1 MTKSALAMVLMIL
14 MGISFAHAAIATGT
28 FAEAKAM
35 ATRENKPL
43 LVDFYAEW

>member
-1 MTKSALAMVLMIL
+1 MTKSAIAVVLMIL
-14 MGISFAHAAIATGT
+14 MGVPFAHAATATGT

-35 ATRENKPL
+35 AARDNKPL